1 MSCLG
6 KKKTQ
11 VWHFFCLKFNK
22 PDYYQNTRVSHRSPL
37 DQFVCPEL
45 QDGTANDVP
54 SDFAVEGYPSMYFYS
69 SGGNLLPYDGR
80 TAEEIIDFITKNKGS
95 RPGEATTTESVKD
108 ELWWPLGQWFSDS
121 KFFFCFFTKRE
132 LHFAKHWF
140 IQDELQSK
148 IIFVLF
154 FVGGVGSFRLG
165 GAVQLTAWGHSSVL
179 NLILYSSSRFPS
191 TCSIT
196 NGFIHTCPPPPP
208 FFFAPLKS
216 VIVTSLHYIE

>member
-121 KFFFCFFTKRE
+121 KFFFFVSLPKESC
-132 LHFAKHWF
+132 
-140 IQDELQSK
+140 ILQNTD
-148 IIFVLF
+148 LF
-154 FVGGVGSFRLG
+154 RM
-165 GAVQLTAWGHSSVL
+165 
-179 NLILYSSSRFPS
+179 N
-191 TCSIT
+191 C
-196 NGFIHTCPPPPP
+196 N
-208 FFFAPLKS
+208 LKS
-216 VIVTSLHYIE
+216 SLYYFL